1 MTHEEVFFNFV
12 IKHDIL
18 THLVFGDKPQGQQVI
33 AIIGNDDTA
42 IPYIGDLLKI
52 SSNTVIDP
60 NWDEI
65 YESFLNIDHDKESV
79 DYIQSL
85 LESYDINETQT
96 YIDGL
101 VKKMI
106 EMGIVANKVYVR
118 IPPTADKSFYD
129 EVIEA

>member
-18 THLVFGDKPQGQQVI
+18 NHLVFGDKPDGQQVI
-33 AIIGNDDTA
+33 AIVGADDTA

-65 YESFLNIDHDKESV
+65 YESFINIDHEKESV

-85 LESYDINETQT
+85 LESYDIDETQT

-106 EMGIVANKVYVR
+106 EKGIVANKVYVR

-129 EVIEA
+129 EVIEV

>member
-18 THLVFGDKPQGQQVI
+18 NHLVFGDKPTGQKVI
-33 AIIGNDDTA
+33 AIVGDDDTA

-65 YESFLNIDHDKESV
+65 YESFINIDHEKESV

-106 EMGIVANKVYVR
+106 EKGIVANKVYVR

-129 EVIEA
+129 EVIEV

>member
-12 IKHDIL
+12 IQHDYFKDM
-18 THLVFGDKPQGQQVI
+18 FGTKPADQKII
-33 AIIGNDDTA
+33 AIIGENNITEANA
-42 IPYIGDLLKI
+42 I
-52 SSNTVIDP
+52 VIDP
-60 NWDEI
+60 NWDSI

-85 LESYDINETQT
+85 LESYNINETQT

-106 EMGIVANKVYVR
+106 EKGIVADKVYVH
-118 IPPTADKSFYD
+118 IPSTADKSFYH
-129 EVIEA
+129 EVIEV

>member
-18 THLVFGDKPQGQQVI
+18 NHLVFGDKPEGQQVI

-52 SSNTVIDP
+52 SNNTVIDP
-60 NWDEI
+60 NWDSI
-65 YESFLNIDHDKESV
+65 YESFINIDHNKESV

-101 VKKMI
+101 IKKMI
-106 EMGIVANKVYVR
+106 EKGIVADKVYVH
-118 IPPTADKSFYD
+118 IPSTADKSFYD
-129 EVIEA
+129 EIIEV